1 MCSQHHA
8 VHLVRRTCRTLL
20 LIRMVTLCYRAER
33 LALPADLILLV
44 LLEDAEL
51 RRGQVTGFAEVPN
64 LLLDKHETLKA
75 EELVVL
81 V

>member
-1 MCSQHHA
+1 MPTGQK
-8 VHLVRRTCRTLL
+8 
-20 LIRMVTLCYRAER
+20 R
-33 LALPADLILLV
+33 LALPANLILLV

-51 RRGQVTGFAEVPN
+51 RRGQVTGLAEVPD